1 MKKIAAAIAVIL
13 CLLQGVSF
21 MSGCKKETNE
31 ETPFDYASLYRTEK
45 TEAYKEEARAT
56 SRARYG
62 YTKSSVQGY
71 NDWYYLYGN
80 KNTYSEMSFDSSSG
94 IWQGDGAEMQE
105 EEMRPSS
112 SAAAV
117 RMFKTERGGNAVVYG
132 NYKCADSTSA
142 SAHIAI
148 YAGEKMLYE
157 GDLQAG
163 DTVGK
168 YFELSVS
175 LNTDDELYFCV
186 NGENSCVLFDPVVT
200 FEGAQNESLTMQLL
214 KIIITTHLK
223 FPKICLRS
231 PMCPKRIIT
240 TYGSIIKKSIA

>member
-1 MKKIAAAIAVIL
+1 MSNIFAGLEDLGFKNVEKVDVYQESDSEKKKQEAAKQDA
-13 CLLQGVSF
+13 
-21 MSGCKKETNE
+21 KKETNE

-148 YAGEKMLYE
+148 YAGEKITKEIYRRE
-157 GDLQAG
+157 TPSA
-163 DTVGK
+163 
-168 YFELSVS
+168 
-175 LNTDDELYFCV
+175 NI
-186 NGENSCVLFDPVVT
+186 
-200 FEGAQNESLTMQLL
+200 L
-214 KIIITTHLK
+214 KCP
-223 FPKICLRS
+223 FP
-231 PMCPKRIIT
+231 
-240 TYGSIIKKSIA
+240 